1 MVYKVDRIKSVSSSE
16 IQSPLTKL
24 LGVTYLV
31 YCLTS
36 PLSTAGKSR
45 FALLEIPSC
54 IQRCTKDWY
63 KGRPPVINKFNEP
76 RVPFVYNGDSN
87 VKRGK

>member
-1 MVYKVDRIKSVSSSE
+1 M
-16 IQSPLTKL
+16 
-24 LGVTYLV
+24 
-31 YCLTS
+31 
-36 PLSTAGKSR
+36 AGKSR
-45 FALLEIPSC
+45 FALLEILSC

-87 VKRGK
+87 VKRGT